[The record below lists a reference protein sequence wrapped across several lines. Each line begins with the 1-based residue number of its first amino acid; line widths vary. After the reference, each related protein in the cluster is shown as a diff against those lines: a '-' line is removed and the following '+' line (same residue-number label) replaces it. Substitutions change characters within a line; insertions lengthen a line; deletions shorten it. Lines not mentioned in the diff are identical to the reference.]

1 MISGNIDLITHQVL
15 IGQIKQWGPV
25 QNTQHAKKHEESPLL
40 LLFLSYPQYMETGSF
55 LIIFAIYRDRI
66 LSYHICNI
74 WIQDPF
80 LPYPQYMETGSFLS
94 LSTLYGWRLGHF
106 LLYPHYLKTGSFL
119 TLIISN
125 TIFSPSLLFDLPSN
139 FN

>member
-40 LLFLSYPQYMETGSF
+40 LLFLS
-55 LIIFAIYRDRI
+55 
-66 LSYHICNI
+66 
-74 WIQDPF
+74 
-80 LPYPQYMETGSFLS
+80 YPQYMETGSFLS